1 MEMVIGLAFPGTL
14 KDESVI
20 CYLCKNY
27 DIDLNIIEASFSMSS
42 GWAILEIEGE
52 EKELEKVFDYL
63 ARKNIKIQKI
73 EKNSHQ
79 DSDEKEKQ

>member
-27 DIDLNIIEASFSMSS
+27 DFDLNIIEASFSMSS
-42 GWAILEIEGE
+42 GWAILEIEGDE
-52 EKELEKVFDYL
+52 GEIERAFDYL
-63 ARKNIKIQKI
+63 TTKNIKIQKI
-73 EKNSHQ
+73 EKNSDTDVGETQ
-79 DSDEKEKQ
+79 